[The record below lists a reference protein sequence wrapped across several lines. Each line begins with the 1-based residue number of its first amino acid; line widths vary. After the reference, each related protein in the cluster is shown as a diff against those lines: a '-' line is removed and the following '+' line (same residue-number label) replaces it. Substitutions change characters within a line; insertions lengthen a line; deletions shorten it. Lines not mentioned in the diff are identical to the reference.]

1 VSEIKKVFGIDTLY
15 FFFETNENYDDLFL
29 EIQDQLE
36 EIKGKFQ
43 KKEIEFENKDLTIS
57 INDIQLN
64 FLGKKEGF
72 YWFRDLNE
80 FFRIG
85 FKGFNENRGLN
96 DIRVQLQGNGI
107 YALGLNSLI
116 ELLKDLVKGY
126 ITDYIPVTRA
136 DLNCFIQH
144 DLSFINKDMFSTRKR
159 KYSTINEIG
168 DANTTQTIYIGK
180 EPFKLR
186 LYNKT
191 LELKK
196 SKKYDLMGEYFSNN
210 GFDLEETIFNIEF
223 QMNRTHLR
231 QYSVET
237 IDDLLSNAKNL
248 FQVAMD
254 DIRLLDKESV
264 SEERLKNNKY
274 QATTHPIW
282 ESIKQEYNL
291 KDFLQSSLPL
301 ERLKRKVS
309 IYDDNKFEFE
319 FIALVRKAL
328 IHSLN
333 LDSDYIDSLYNQ
345 AKESLTKTSNTQ
357 ELKKRYTDVEIIDK
371 DGNSEHLRLLE
382 DGKLIKPLNIQT
394 VSKLQDYDL
403 LVYLDKTKKKQHLS
417 TKDKHIYTVALQ
429 EALKRGLVLD
439 ISPHEANEGI
449 DYEL

>member
-1 VSEIKKVFGIDTLY
+1 MEDIKKVFGIDTLY

-29 EIQDQLE
+29 EILDQLE
-36 EIKGKFQ
+36 DIKGKFQ
-43 KKEIEFENKDLTIS
+43 KKEIEFENKDLTIA

-85 FKGFNENRGLN
+85 FKSMYENRGLN

-107 YALGLNSLI
+107 YAIGINSII

-126 ITDYIPVTRA
+126 IGDYIPITRA

-144 DLSFINKDMFSTRKR
+144 DFSFIKKDMFSTRKR

-168 DANTTQTIYIGK
+168 DANNTQTIYIGK

-186 LYNKT
+186 LYNKS

-196 SKKYDLMGEYFSNN
+196 SKKYDLMNEYFLNN
-210 GFDLEETIFNIEF
+210 GFDLDEVIFNIEF
-223 QMNRTHLR
+223 QMHRTHLR
-231 QYSVET
+231 QYHIET
-237 IDDLLSNAKNL
+237 LDDLLSNARNL

-254 DIRLLDKESV
+254 DIRLLDMKSV

-274 QATTHPIW
+274 QANTHPIW
-282 ESIKQEYNL
+282 ESIKKEYNL

-301 ERLKRKVS
+301 DRLKRKIS
-309 IYDDNKFEFE
+309 IYDDNKFEYE

-328 IHSLN
+328 INNLN
-333 LDSDYIDSLYNQ
+333 LDSEYVDGLYKR
-345 AKESLTKTSNTQ
+345 AKESLHKTTTN
-357 ELKKRYTDVEIIDK
+357 ELKKRYTEVELINK
-371 DGNSEHLRLLE
+371 EGNKESLRLLE
-382 DGKLIKPLNIQT
+382 DGNLIKTLPIET
-394 VSKLQDYDL
+394 VSRLQDYDL
-403 LVYLDKTKKKQHLS
+403 LVYLDKTREKQHLS
-417 TKDKHIYTVALQ
+417 TRDKHIYSVALK
-429 EALKRGLVLD
+429 EAAKRNLVLN
-439 ISPHEANEGI
+439 ISPFEAKQRN
-449 DYEL
+449 